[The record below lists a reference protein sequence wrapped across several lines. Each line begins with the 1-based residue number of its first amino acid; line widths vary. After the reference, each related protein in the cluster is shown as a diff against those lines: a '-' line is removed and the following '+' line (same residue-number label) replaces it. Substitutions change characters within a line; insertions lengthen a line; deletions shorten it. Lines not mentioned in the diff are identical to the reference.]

1 MNLKKLLLIV
11 LKYAAYL
18 FLVIVISFIL
28 PRLIPGSPLNVLA
41 GEGSGYTDTVPAALL
56 EAFEDYYSPNE
67 PMHIQFFRYLRNL
80 SRFDLGISLSHRT
93 SVYDRIAVSIRWTL
107 QLTIPTIVIS
117 TVAGLLLGV
126 SMGLARKKRG
136 ALLVPP
142 LLTLQSIPTFLMGAL
157 AQIVLAYRMRLFPAV
172 GSVTPG
178 VLPGDPGYF
187 VDMLEHM
194 ILPLSILIIS
204 EIPAI
209 AIFSYNSTLRVK
221 NMPYVAFAHYM
232 NIEPRKI
239 RWQYIV
245 RNIMPDFLGRL
256 NIQVVTC
263 IVGSLFVETIFS
275 YPGVG
280 SLLRHA
286 INYRDYTL
294 MQGVLLVCSLYGVIV
309 NFVFDIVNTRLA
321 SKS

>member
-56 EAFEDYYSPNE
+56 ESFEDYYSPNE

-126 SMGLARKKRG
+126 SMGLAKKKRG

>member
-1 MNLKKLLLIV
+1 MSLRKLLLTI

-18 FLVIVISFIL
+18 FLVIVISFVL

-41 GEGSGYTDTVPAALL
+41 GEGSGYTETVPAALL
-56 EAFEDYYSPNE
+56 EAFEQYYSPNE
-67 PMHIQFFRYLRNL
+67 PMHIQFFRYLNNL
-80 SRFDLGISLSHRT
+80 AHFDLGISLSHRT
-93 SVYDRIAVSIRWTL
+93 PVADRIAVSIRWTL
-107 QLTIPTIVIS
+107 QLTVPTIIIS
-117 TVAGLLLGV
+117 TVLGLLLGV
-126 SMGLARKKRG
+126 SMGLMKKKRG

-142 LLTLQSIPTFLMGAL
+142 LLTLQSIPTFLMAAL
-157 AQIVLAYRMRLFPAV
+157 AQIVLAYRLRIFPAI

-178 VLPGDPGYF
+178 VLPGDKGYF
-187 VDMLEHM
+187 LDMLEHM

-221 NMPYVAFAHYM
+221 DMPYVTFAKYM

-239 RWQYIV
+239 RWQYVV

-294 MQGVLLVCSLYGVIV
+294 MQGVLLVCSLYGVII
-309 NFVFDIVNTRLA
+309 NFLFDIINTRLA

>member
-1 MNLKKLLLIV
+1 MDLKKILLIIA
-11 LKYAAYL
+11 KYAAYL
-18 FLVIVISFIL
+18 FLVIVISFVL

-41 GEGSGYTDTVPAALL
+41 GEGSGYTETVPAALL
-56 EAFEDYYSPNE
+56 EAFEQYFSPNE
-67 PMHIQFFRYLRNL
+67 PMHVQFFRYLRNL
-80 SRFDLGISLSHRT
+80 AHFDLGISLSHRT
-93 SVYDRIAVSIRWTL
+93 PVAERIAVSIRWTL

-117 TVAGLLLGV
+117 TVLGLLLGV
-126 SMGLARKKRG
+126 SMGLMKKKRG

-157 AQIVLAYRMRLFPAV
+157 AQIVLAYRLRIFPAI

-178 VLPGDPGYF
+178 MLPGDEGYF
-187 VDMLEHM
+187 LDMLEHM
-194 ILPLSILIIS
+194 TLPLSILIIS

-221 NMPYVAFAHYM
+221 DMPYVSFAKYM
-232 NIEPRKI
+232 NIDPGKI

-309 NFVFDIVNTRLA
+309 NFLFDIVNTKLA

>member
-1 MNLKKLLLIV
+1 MSLKKFLLIV

-56 EAFEDYYSPNE
+56 EAFEEYYSPNE

-93 SVYDRIAVSIRWTL
+93 SVYDRIAASIRWTL

-126 SMGLARKKRG
+126 SMGLARKRRG
-136 ALLVPP
+136 SLLVPP

-157 AQIVLAYRMRLFPAV
+157 AQIVLAYRMRLFPAI

-187 VDMLEHM
+187 ADMLEHM

-221 NMPYVAFAHYM
+221 SMPYVAFAHYM
-232 NIEPRKI
+232 NIEPGKI

-263 IVGSLFVETIFS
+263 IVGSLFVETIFT

-294 MQGVLLVCSLYGVIV
+294 MQGVLLICSLYGVIV
-309 NFVFDIVNTRLA
+309 NFIFDIINTRLA

>member
-1 MNLKKLLLIV
+1 MSLKKFLLIV

-41 GEGSGYTDTVPAALL
+41 GEGSGYTDVVPAALL
-56 EAFEDYYSPNE
+56 EAFEEYYSPNE

-93 SVYDRIAVSIRWTL
+93 SVYDRIAASIRWTL

-126 SMGLARKKRG
+126 SMGLAKKKRG
-136 ALLVPP
+136 SFLVPP

-157 AQIVLAYRMRLFPAV
+157 AQIVLAYRLRIFPAI

-187 VDMLEHM
+187 MDMLEHM
-194 ILPLSILIIS
+194 ILPLSILIVS

-221 NMPYVAFAHYM
+221 SMPYVAFAHYM
-232 NIEPRKI
+232 NIEPGKI

-263 IVGSLFVETIFS
+263 IVGSLFVETIFT

-294 MQGVLLVCSLYGVIV
+294 MQGVLLICSLYGVIV
-309 NFVFDIVNTRLA
+309 NFVFDIINTRLA

>member
-1 MNLKKLLLIV
+1 MSLRKLLLTI

-18 FLVIVISFIL
+18 FLVIVISFVL

-41 GEGSGYTDTVPAALL
+41 GEGSGYTETVPAALL
-56 EAFEDYYSPNE
+56 EAFEQYYSPNE
-67 PMHIQFFRYLRNL
+67 PMHIQFFRYLNNL
-80 SRFDLGISLSHRT
+80 AHFDLGISLSHRT
-93 SVYDRIAVSIRWTL
+93 PVADRLAAAIRWTL

-117 TVAGLLLGV
+117 TVLGLLLGV
-126 SMGLARKKRG
+126 GMGLMKKKRG

-142 LLTLQSIPTFLMGAL
+142 LLTLQSFPTFLLAAL
-157 AQIVLAYRMRLFPAV
+157 AQIALAYRLRLFPAT
-172 GSVTPG
+172 GAVTPG
-178 VLPGDPGYF
+178 VLPGDEGYF
-187 VDMLEHM
+187 LDMLEHM
-194 ILPLSILIIS
+194 ALPLAILIIS

-209 AIFSYNSTLRVK
+209 AIFAYNSTLRVK
-221 NMPYVAFAHYM
+221 NMPYVTFAKYM

-256 NIQVVTC
+256 NIQIVTC

-309 NFVFDIVNTRLA
+309 NFFFDIINTRLTRQ
-321 SKS
+321 S

>member
-1 MNLKKLLLIV
+1 MSLKKILLII

-41 GEGSGYTDTVPAALL
+41 GEGSGYTETVPAALL
-56 EAFEDYYSPNE
+56 EAFEQYYSPNE
-67 PMHIQFFRYLRNL
+67 QMHIQFFRYLRNL

-93 SVYDRIAVSIRWTL
+93 PVFDRISISIRWTL

-117 TVAGLLLGV
+117 TVLGLLLGV
-126 SMGLARKKRG
+126 TMGLAKKKRG

-157 AQIVLAYRMRLFPAV
+157 AQIILAYRLRIFPAI

-178 VLPGDPGYF
+178 VLPGDEGYF
-187 VDMLEHM
+187 LDMLEHM
-194 ILPLSILIIS
+194 ILPLSILIVS

-221 NMPYVAFAHYM
+221 NMPYVSFAKYM
-232 NIEPRKI
+232 NIDPGKI

-263 IVGSLFVETIFS
+263 IVGSLFVETIFT

-294 MQGVLLVCSLYGVIV
+294 MQGILLICSLYGVIV
-309 NFVFDIVNTRLA
+309 NFLFDIVNTKLA

>member
-1 MNLKKLLLIV
+1 MNLKKFLLIV

-56 EAFEDYYSPNE
+56 ESFEEYYSPNE

-126 SMGLARKKRG
+126 SMGLAKKKRG

-157 AQIVLAYRMRLFPAV
+157 AQIVLAYRMRIFPAI

-178 VLPGDPGYF
+178 VLPGDPGYL

-194 ILPLSILIIS
+194 ILPLSILIVS

-221 NMPYVAFAHYM
+221 SMPYVAFAHYM

>member
-1 MNLKKLLLIV
+1 MSLKKFLLIV

-41 GEGSGYTDTVPAALL
+41 GEGSGYTDVVPAALL
-56 EAFEDYYSPNE
+56 EAFEEYYSPNE

-93 SVYDRIAVSIRWTL
+93 SVYDRIAASIRWTL

-126 SMGLARKKRG
+126 SMGLAKKKRG
-136 ALLVPP
+136 SLLVPP

-157 AQIVLAYRMRLFPAV
+157 AQIVLAYRMRLFPAI

-187 VDMLEHM
+187 MDMMEHM
-194 ILPLSILIIS
+194 ILPLSILIVS

-221 NMPYVAFAHYM
+221 SMPYVAFAHYM
-232 NIEPRKI
+232 NIEPSKI

-263 IVGSLFVETIFS
+263 IVGSLFVETIFT

-294 MQGVLLVCSLYGVIV
+294 MQGVLLICSLYGVIV
-309 NFVFDIVNTRLA
+309 NFVFDIINTRLA

>member
-1 MNLKKLLLIV
+1 MNLKKILLTI

-41 GEGSGYTDTVPAALL
+41 GEGSGYTDMVPAALL
-56 EAFEDYYSPNE
+56 EAFEQYYSPND
-67 PMHIQFFRYLRNL
+67 PMYVQFFRYLGNL
-80 SRFDLGISLSHRT
+80 CRFDLGISLSHRT
-93 SVYDRIAVSIRWTL
+93 PVFDRIAISIRWTL
-107 QLTIPTIVIS
+107 LLTIPTIVIS
-117 TVAGLLLGV
+117 TVLGLLLGV
-126 SMGLARKKRG
+126 TMGLAKKKRG

-157 AQIVLAYRMRLFPAV
+157 AQIVLAYRLRIFPAI

-178 VLPGDPGYF
+178 MLPGDEGYF
-187 VDMLEHM
+187 LDMLEHM
-194 ILPLSILIIS
+194 ILPLTILIVS

-221 NMPYVAFAHYM
+221 SMPYVAFAQYL
-232 NIEPRKI
+232 NIDRRKI

-263 IVGSLFVETIFS
+263 IVGSLFVETIFT

-294 MQGVLLVCSLYGVIV
+294 MQGILLICSLYGVIV
-309 NFVFDIVNTRLA
+309 NFIFDIINTRIA

>member
-1 MNLKKLLLIV
+1 MSLKKILLIV
-11 LKYAAYL
+11 AKYAAYL
-18 FLVIVISFIL
+18 CLVIVISFVL

-41 GEGSGYTDTVPAALL
+41 GEGSGYTEMVPAALL
-56 EAFEDYYSPNE
+56 EPFEQYFAPTE
-67 PMHIQFFRYLRNL
+67 PMHVQFFRYVRNL
-80 SRFDLGISLSHRT
+80 CHFDLGISLFHRT
-93 SVYDRIAVSIRWTL
+93 PVADRIAVSIRWTL
-107 QLTIPTIVIS
+107 QLTVPTIVIS
-117 TVAGLLLGV
+117 TVLGLLLGV
-126 SMGLARKKRG
+126 SMGLMKKKRG

-157 AQIVLAYRMRLFPAV
+157 AQIVLAYRLRLFPAI

-178 VLPGDPGYF
+178 MLPGDEGYF
-187 VDMLEHM
+187 LDMLEHM

-221 NMPYVAFAHYM
+221 DMPYVSFAKYM
-232 NIEPRKI
+232 NIDAGKI

-294 MQGVLLVCSLYGVIV
+294 MQGVLLVCSLYGVII
-309 NFVFDIVNTRLA
+309 NFLFDIINTRLA

>member
-1 MNLKKLLLIV
+1 MSLKKFLLIV

-56 EAFEDYYSPNE
+56 EAFEEYYSPNE

-93 SVYDRIAVSIRWTL
+93 SVYDRIAASIRWTL

-126 SMGLARKKRG
+126 SVGLAKKKRG
-136 ALLVPP
+136 SLLVPP

-157 AQIVLAYRMRLFPAV
+157 AQIVLAYRLRIFPAI

-178 VLPGDPGYF
+178 VLPGDPGYC

-194 ILPLSILIIS
+194 ILPLSILIVS

-221 NMPYVAFAHYM
+221 SMPYVAFAHYL

-263 IVGSLFVETIFS
+263 IVGSLFVETIFT

-294 MQGVLLVCSLYGVIV
+294 MQGVLLICSLYGVIV
-309 NFVFDIVNTRLA
+309 NFLFDIINTKLA

>member
-1 MNLKKLLLIV
+1 MSLKKILLIIA
-11 LKYAAYL
+11 KYAAYL

-56 EAFEDYYSPNE
+56 ESFEQYYSPNE
-67 PMHIQFFRYLRNL
+67 PMYIQFFRYFRNL
-80 SRFDLGISLSHRT
+80 CHFDLGISLSHRT
-93 SVYDRIAVSIRWTL
+93 PVADRIAISIRWTL
-107 QLTIPTIVIS
+107 LLTIPTIVIS
-117 TVAGLLLGV
+117 TVVGLLLGV
-126 SMGLARKKRG
+126 SMGLMKKKRG
-136 ALLVPP
+136 SLLVPP

-157 AQIVLAYRMRLFPAV
+157 AQIVLAYRLRIFPAV

-187 VDMLEHM
+187 LDMLEHM
-194 ILPLSILIIS
+194 ILPLSIMIIS

-221 NMPYVAFAHYM
+221 SMPYVAFAHYM

-256 NIQVVTC
+256 NIQAVTC

-309 NFVFDIVNTRLA
+309 NFIFDIINTRLA

>member
-56 EAFEDYYSPNE
+56 ESFEDYYSPNE

>member
-1 MNLKKLLLIV
+1 MSLKKILMII

-41 GEGSGYTDTVPAALL
+41 GEGSGYTETVPAALL
-56 EAFEDYYSPNE
+56 EAFEQYYSPNE
-67 PMHIQFFRYLRNL
+67 PMHVQFFRYLRNL

-93 SVYDRIAVSIRWTL
+93 PVFDRISVSIRWTL

-117 TVAGLLLGV
+117 TVLGLLLGV
-126 SMGLARKKRG
+126 SMGLAKKKRG

-157 AQIVLAYRMRLFPAV
+157 AQIVLAYRLRLFPAI

-178 VLPGDPGYF
+178 VLPGDEGYF
-187 VDMLEHM
+187 LDMLEHM
-194 ILPLSILIIS
+194 VLPLSILIIS

-221 NMPYVAFAHYM
+221 DMPYVSFAKYM
-232 NIEPRKI
+232 NIDPGKI

-263 IVGSLFVETIFS
+263 IVGSLFVETIFT

-294 MQGVLLVCSLYGVIV
+294 MQGILLICSLYGVIV
-309 NFVFDIVNTRLA
+309 NFLFDIVNTKLA

>member
-1 MNLKKLLLIV
+1 MNLKKFLLIV

-56 EAFEDYYSPNE
+56 ESFEEYYSPNE

-107 QLTIPTIVIS
+107 QLTIPPIVIS

-126 SMGLARKKRG
+126 SMGLAKKKRG

-142 LLTLQSIPTFLMGAL
+142 LLTLQSSPTFLMGAL
-157 AQIVLAYRMRLFPAV
+157 AQIVLAYRMRIFPAI

-194 ILPLSILIIS
+194 ILPLSILIVS

-221 NMPYVAFAHYM
+221 SMPYVAFAHYM

>member
-1 MNLKKLLLIV
+1 MNLKKILQII

-41 GEGSGYTDTVPAALL
+41 GEGSGYTDMVPAALL
-56 EAFEDYYSPNE
+56 EAFEEYYSPNE
-67 PMHIQFFRYLRNL
+67 PMLVQFFRYFRNL
-80 SRFDLGISLSHRT
+80 CRFDLGISLSHRT
-93 SVYDRIAVSIRWTL
+93 PVFDRIAISIRWTML
-107 QLTIPTIVIS
+107 LTIPTIVIS
-117 TVAGLLLGV
+117 TVVGLLLGV
-126 SMGLARKKRG
+126 SMGLMKKKRG

-142 LLTLQSIPTFLMGAL
+142 LLTLQSFPTFLMAAL
-157 AQIVLAYRMRLFPAV
+157 AQIVLAYRLRWFPAV

-178 VLPGDPGYF
+178 MLPGDPGYF
-187 VDMLEHM
+187 KDMIEHM
-194 ILPLSILIIS
+194 ILPVAILIVA

-221 NMPYVAFAHYM
+221 GMPYVAFAHYM

-245 RNIMPDFLGRL
+245 KNIMPDFLGRL

-280 SLLRHA
+280 SLLRHS

-294 MQGVLLVCSLYGVIV
+294 MQGILLICSLYGVIV
-309 NFVFDIVNTRLA
+309 NFIFDIINTRLA

>member
-1 MNLKKLLLIV
+1 MNLKNFLMTV
-11 LKYAAYL
+11 LKYLAYL

-41 GEGSGYTDTVPAALL
+41 GEGSGYTDAVPAALL
-56 EAFEDYYSPNE
+56 ESFEQYYSPNE
-67 PMHIQFFRYLRNL
+67 PMHIQFFRYLNNL
-80 SRFDLGISLSHRT
+80 AHFDLGISLSHRT
-93 SVYDRIAVSIRWTL
+93 PVADRLAASIRWTL
-107 QLTIPTIVIS
+107 QLTIPNIVIS
-117 TVAGLLLGV
+117 TVLGLLLGV
-126 SMGLARKKRG
+126 SMGLMKKKRG

-142 LLTLQSIPTFLMGAL
+142 LLTLQSFPTFLMAAL
-157 AQIVLAYRMRLFPAV
+157 AQIVLAYRLRWFPAI

-178 VLPGDPGYF
+178 VLPGDAGYF
-187 VDMLEHM
+187 KDMMEHM
-194 ILPLSILIIS
+194 ILPLAILIIS

-221 NMPYVAFAHYM
+221 NMPYVAFAKYM

-239 RWQYIV
+239 RWQYVV

-280 SLLRHA
+280 SLLRHS

-294 MQGVLLVCSLYGVIV
+294 MQGVLLICSLYGVII
-309 NFVFDIVNTRLA
+309 NFVFDLINTRLA

>member
-1 MNLKKLLLIV
+1 MNLKKFLLIV

-18 FLVIVISFIL
+18 FLVIVISFVL

-41 GEGSGYTDTVPAALL
+41 GEGSGYTETVPAALL
-56 EAFEDYYSPNE
+56 EAFEQYYSPNE

-93 SVYDRIAVSIRWTL
+93 PVYDRIAASIRWTL
-107 QLTIPTIVIS
+107 QLTIPTITIS
-117 TVAGLLLGV
+117 TVLGLLLGV
-126 SMGLARKKRG
+126 TMGLAKKKRG

-157 AQIVLAYRMRLFPAV
+157 AQIVLAYRMRIFPAI

-178 VLPGDPGYF
+178 MLPGDEGYF
-187 VDMLEHM
+187 LDMLEHM

-221 NMPYVAFAHYM
+221 SMPYVAFAQYL
-232 NIEPRKI
+232 NIDRRKI

-263 IVGSLFVETIFS
+263 IVGSLFVETIFT

-294 MQGVLLVCSLYGVIV
+294 MQGVLLICSLYGVIV
-309 NFVFDIVNTRLA
+309 NFVFDIINTRIA

>member
-1 MNLKKLLLIV
+1 MSLKKILMII

-41 GEGSGYTDTVPAALL
+41 GEGSGYTETVPAALL
-56 EAFEDYYSPNE
+56 EAFEQYYSPNE
-67 PMHIQFFRYLRNL
+67 PMHVQFFRYLRNL

-93 SVYDRIAVSIRWTL
+93 PVFDRISVSIRWTL

-117 TVAGLLLGV
+117 TVLGLLLGV
-126 SMGLARKKRG
+126 SMGLAKKKRG

-157 AQIVLAYRMRLFPAV
+157 AQIVLAYRLRLFPAI

-178 VLPGDPGYF
+178 VLPGDEGYF
-187 VDMLEHM
+187 LDMLEHM

-221 NMPYVAFAHYM
+221 DMPYVSFAKYM
-232 NIEPRKI
+232 NIDPGKI

-263 IVGSLFVETIFS
+263 IVGSLFVETIFT

-294 MQGVLLVCSLYGVIV
+294 MQGILLICSLYGVIV
-309 NFVFDIVNTRLA
+309 NFLFDIVNTKLA

>member
-1 MNLKKLLLIV
+1 MSLKKILLII

-41 GEGSGYTDTVPAALL
+41 GEGSGYTETVPAALL
-56 EAFEDYYSPNE
+56 AAFEQYYSPNE

-93 SVYDRIAVSIRWTL
+93 PVFDRISISIRWTL

-117 TVAGLLLGV
+117 TVLGLLLGV
-126 SMGLARKKRG
+126 TMGLAKKKRG

-157 AQIVLAYRMRLFPAV
+157 AQIILAYRLRIFPAI

-178 VLPGDPGYF
+178 VLPGDEEYF
-187 VDMLEHM
+187 LDMLEHM
-194 ILPLSILIIS
+194 ILPLSILIVS

-221 NMPYVAFAHYM
+221 NMPYVSFAKYM
-232 NIEPRKI
+232 NIDPGKI

-263 IVGSLFVETIFS
+263 IVGSLFVETIFT

-294 MQGVLLVCSLYGVIV
+294 MQGILLICSLYGVIV
-309 NFVFDIVNTRLA
+309 NFLFDIVNTKLA

>member
-1 MNLKKLLLIV
+1 MSLKKILLTV

-18 FLVIVISFIL
+18 FLVIVISFVL

-41 GEGSGYTDTVPAALL
+41 GEGSGYTETVPAALL
-56 EAFEDYYSPNE
+56 EAFEQYYSPNE
-67 PMHIQFFRYLRNL
+67 PMHIQFFRYLNNL
-80 SRFDLGISLSHRT
+80 AHFDLGISLSHRT
-93 SVYDRIAVSIRWTL
+93 PVADRLAASIRWTL
-107 QLTIPTIVIS
+107 PLTIPNIGIS
-117 TVAGLLLGV
+117 TVLGLLLGV
-126 SMGLARKKRG
+126 SMGLMKKKRG

-142 LLTLQSIPTFLMGAL
+142 LLTLQSFPTFLMAAL
-157 AQIVLAYRMRLFPAV
+157 AQIVLAYRLRWFPAI

-178 VLPGDPGYF
+178 VLPGDEGYF
-187 VDMLEHM
+187 MDMMEHM
-194 ILPLSILIIS
+194 ILPLAILIVS

-221 NMPYVAFAHYM
+221 NMPYVTFAKYM

-239 RWQYIV
+239 RWQYVV

-294 MQGVLLVCSLYGVIV
+294 MQGVLLVCSLYGVII
-309 NFVFDIVNTRLA
+309 NFLFDIINTRLA

>member
-1 MNLKKLLLIV
+1 
-11 LKYAAYL
+11 
-18 FLVIVISFIL
+18 
-28 PRLIPGSPLNVLA
+28 
-41 GEGSGYTDTVPAALL
+41 
-56 EAFEDYYSPNE
+56 
-67 PMHIQFFRYLRNL
+67 
-80 SRFDLGISLSHRT
+80 
-93 SVYDRIAVSIRWTL
+93 
-107 QLTIPTIVIS
+107 
-117 TVAGLLLGV
+117 
-126 SMGLARKKRG
+126 MGLAKKKRG

-142 LLTLQSIPTFLMGAL
+142 LLTLQSFPTFLMAAL
-157 AQIVLAYRMRLFPAV
+157 AQIVLAYRLRIFPAI

-178 VLPGDPGYF
+178 VLPGDEGYF
-187 VDMLEHM
+187 LDMLEHM
-194 ILPLSILIIS
+194 ILPLTILIVS

-221 NMPYVAFAHYM
+221 SMPYVAFAHYL
-232 NIEPRKI
+232 NIEPRQI
-239 RWQYIV
+239 RWKYVV

-294 MQGVLLVCSLYGVIV
+294 MQGVLLVCSLYGVVV
-309 NFVFDIVNTRLA
+309 NFVFDIINTRLA
-321 SKS
+321 RKS

>member
-1 MNLKKLLLIV
+1 MSLKKILLII

-41 GEGSGYTDTVPAALL
+41 GEGSGYTETVPAALL
-56 EAFEDYYSPNE
+56 EAFEQYYSPNE

-93 SVYDRIAVSIRWTL
+93 PVFDRISISIRWTM

-117 TVAGLLLGV
+117 TVLGLLLGV
-126 SMGLARKKRG
+126 TMGLAKKKRG

-157 AQIVLAYRMRLFPAV
+157 AQIILAYRLRIFPAI

-178 VLPGDPGYF
+178 VLPGDEGYF
-187 VDMLEHM
+187 LDMLEHM
-194 ILPLSILIIS
+194 ILPLSILIVS

-221 NMPYVAFAHYM
+221 NMPYVSFAKYM
-232 NIEPRKI
+232 NIDPGKI

-263 IVGSLFVETIFS
+263 IVGSLFVETIFT

-294 MQGVLLVCSLYGVIV
+294 MQGILLICSLYGVIV
-309 NFVFDIVNTRLA
+309 NFLFDIVNTKLA

>member
-1 MNLKKLLLIV
+1 MNLKKFLLIV

-56 EAFEDYYSPNE
+56 ESFEEYYSPNE

-126 SMGLARKKRG
+126 SMGLAKKKRG

-157 AQIVLAYRMRLFPAV
+157 AQIVLAYRMRIFPAI

-194 ILPLSILIIS
+194 ILPLSILIVS

-221 NMPYVAFAHYM
+221 SMPYVAFAHYM

>member
-1 MNLKKLLLIV
+1 MSLKKLLLTI

-18 FLVIVISFIL
+18 FLVIVISFVL

-41 GEGSGYTDTVPAALL
+41 GEGSGYTETVPTALL
-56 EAFEDYYSPNE
+56 EAFEQYYSPNE
-67 PMHIQFFRYLRNL
+67 PMHIQFFRYLNNL
-80 SRFDLGISLSHRT
+80 AHFDLGISLSHRT
-93 SVYDRIAVSIRWTL
+93 PVADRLAASIRWTL
-107 QLTIPTIVIS
+107 QLTIPNIVIS
-117 TVAGLLLGV
+117 TVLGLLLGV
-126 SMGLARKKRG
+126 SMGLMKKKRG

-142 LLTLQSIPTFLMGAL
+142 LLTLQSFPTFLMAAL
-157 AQIVLAYRMRLFPAV
+157 AQIVLAYRLRWFPAI

-178 VLPGDPGYF
+178 VLPGDEGYF
-187 VDMLEHM
+187 MDMMEHM
-194 ILPLSILIIS
+194 ILPLAILIVS

-221 NMPYVAFAHYM
+221 NMPYVTFAKYM

-239 RWQYIV
+239 RWQYVV

-280 SLLRHA
+280 SLLRHS

-294 MQGVLLVCSLYGVIV
+294 MQGVLLVCSLYGVII
-309 NFVFDIVNTRLA
+309 NFVFDIINTRLA